1 MYLKAHWTENR
12 VSQSVIAQVET
23 DVEEF
28 LLNHFGSAS
37 IAFNMKAAF
46 IQQHSPP
53 NHPWNIGFNK
63 AVDLAVREVSPSIK
77 KSMPVPKISF
87 FDD

>member
-1 MYLKAHWTENR
+1 MYLKAEWTENR
-12 VSQSVIAQVET
+12 VSQAGIAQVET
-23 DVEEF
+23 DVEDF
-28 LLNHFGSAS
+28 LLSHFGSAS

>member
-1 MYLKAHWTENR
+1 MYLKAQWTENR

-23 DVEEF
+23 DVEDF
-28 LLNHFGSAS
+28 LLNHFGSAA

>member
-23 DVEEF
+23 DVEDF
-28 LLNHFGSAS
+28 LLSHFGSAAV
-37 IAFNMKAAF
+37 AFNTRVAF
-46 IQQHSPP
+46 LQQHSPP

-63 AVDLAVREVSPSIK
+63 AVDLAVRDVSPSIK
-77 KSMPVPKISF
+77 KSMSVPKISF